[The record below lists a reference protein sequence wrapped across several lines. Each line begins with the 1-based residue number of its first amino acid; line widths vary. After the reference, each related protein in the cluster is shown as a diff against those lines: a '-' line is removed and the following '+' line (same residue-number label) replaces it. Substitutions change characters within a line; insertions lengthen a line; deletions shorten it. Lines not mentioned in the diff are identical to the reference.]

1 MGMKFFHVK
10 KFTII
15 FQVDK
20 GWQIAYENVE
30 GLCCGLSYLLLA
42 LLSISQLRSI
52 IFLSYPSTVYFKFL
66 KHL

>member
-1 MGMKFFHVK
+1 MKFFHVK

-15 FQVDK
+15 FQMDK

-30 GLCCGLSYLLLA
+30 GLCCGLSYLLVA

-52 IFLSYPSTVYFKFL
+52 IFSLIHQLLTSNFSNTSS
-66 KHL
+66 